1 MTNRIVSRNLAHRP
15 MRTFLTVAAIVV
27 EVCLILLIWGTAEG
41 LVQES
46 NRRRAGVGADILIR
60 PSTSSS
66 ATSRAA
72 DLSDGLVDEI
82 EALPE
87 VELVVGTI
95 VQLQSDANTV
105 TGVRIEKFARMAG
118 GLSFL
123 DGGPFEDRF
132 DVLVDETY
140 AQQKKLAVGDTLR
153 VLNRDFRVVGIT
165 ETGKLSRVFVPLE
178 TMQELTGDVGK
189 LSQIYVKLRDP
200 EQTQAVIEE
209 LKQKLPSNPIYSM
222 EEFISLFAAETRGMA
237 REVIAVIVGIAITV
251 GFIVVLLAMYT
262 AVLDRTREVGI
273 LKALGASPF
282 YIVRIF
288 LQEAV
293 LLTLAGVLFGIAL
306 AYGAQSVIHN
316 RFPLVVIQFLD
327 SHIGWA
333 TVISLAGSILGTLYP
348 AWRAAGL
355 DAIDAL
361 AYE

>member
-1 MTNRIVSRNLAHRP
+1 MTNRIVSRNLTHRP
-15 MRTFLTVAAIVV
+15 MRTFLTIAAIGV
-27 EVCLILLIWGTAEG
+27 EVCLILLIWGAAEG
-41 LVQES
+41 LLQES
-46 NRRRAGVGADILIR
+46 NRRRAGAGADILIR

-72 DLSDGLVDEI
+72 DLSDELVDEI

-87 VELVVGTI
+87 VDIVVGSI
-95 VQLQSDANTV
+95 VQLQSDTTTV
-105 TGVRIEKFARMAG
+105 TGVRIEKLARMAG
-118 GLSFL
+118 GLVFL
-123 DGGPFEDRF
+123 DGGTFENRF
-132 DVLVDETY
+132 DALVDQTY
-140 AQQKKLAVGDTLR
+140 ARHKKLAVGDTLR
-153 VLNRDFRVVGIT
+153 VLNRDFRITGIT

-200 EQTQAVIEE
+200 EQTQAVIET
-209 LKQKLPSNPIYSM
+209 LRVRLPSNPIYSM

-237 REVIAVIVGIAITV
+237 REFIAVIVGIAISV

-293 LLTLAGVLFGIAL
+293 LLTLVGLLFGIAL

-316 RFPLVVIQFLD
+316 RFPLVVIQFLE

-333 TVISLAGSILGTLYP
+333 AAISVTGSILGTLYP
-348 AWRAAGL
+348 ARRAAGL

>member
-1 MTNRIVSRNLAHRP
+1 
-15 MRTFLTVAAIVV
+15 MRTFLTIAAIGV
-27 EVCLILLIWGTAEG
+27 EVCLIMLIWGTAEG

-60 PSTSSS
+60 PSTSS
-66 ATSRAA
+66 TISRGA
-72 DLSDGLVDEI
+72 DLSSELVDEV

-87 VELVVGTI
+87 VELAVGTI
-95 VQLQSDANTV
+95 AQMQSDTITV
-105 TGVRIEKFARMAG
+105 TGVRIEKFSRMAG
-118 GLSFL
+118 GLTYL
-123 DGGPFEDRF
+123 DGGPFEDPF
-132 DVLVDETY
+132 DALVDQTY
-140 AQQKKLAVGDTLR
+140 AQHMELAVGDTLR
-153 VLNRDFRVVGIT
+153 LMNRDFRVTGIT
-165 ETGKLSRVFVPLE
+165 ETGKLSRIFIPLE
-178 TMQELTGDVGK
+178 TMQELTGDIGK
-189 LSQIYVKLRDP
+189 LSQIFVKLRDP
-200 EQTQAVIEE
+200 EETQAMIDQ
-209 LKQKLPSNPIYSM
+209 LKERLPTNPIYSM
-222 EEFISLFAAETRGMA
+222 EEFITLFATETRGMA
-237 REVIAVIVGIAITV
+237 EEFIAVIVGIAITV

-293 LLTLAGVLFGIAL
+293 VLTVAGVLLGIAL

-316 RFPLVVIQFLD
+316 RFPLVVVQFLD

-333 TVISLAGSILGTLYP
+333 AVISIVGSILGTAYP
-348 AWRAAGL
+348 ARRAAGL